1 MQSVTIEKNQAGQ
14 RLDKFLRKFMPAA
27 GTGFLY
33 KMLRKKNITLNGK
46 RAEGGEILFVGD
58 SLSFF
63 FSQETFAKMTGCNT
77 WEAPPSREHAKDR
90 EAGRAPAAEY
100 IRAYHTLSDSEISVL
115 YEDDDILLADKPAG
129 ILSQKASASDIS
141 LNEWLI
147 GYLLEKDGISP
158 EELRTF
164 KPSVC
169 NRLDRNTSG
178 IVLCAKSVQGAQLF
192 SSLLQNRTLHKYYQ
206 LYVKGTLQDS
216 QLIEGYLTKDSR
228 HNRVSIQPHSRANDS
243 SLTKESYI
251 RTHYRPLKAETD
263 KTLVEVELLTGK
275 PHQIRAH
282 LAGIGHPLL
291 GDYKYGDKNW
301 NDYYKKTCQIRSQLL
316 HACRVTFP
324 ELGPPFDDISG
335 RTFQSGLPE
344 TFDRVSAQAARI

>member
-1 MQSVTIEKNQAGQ
+1 MYLRQITNREAGQ
-14 RLDKFLRKFMPAA
+14 RLDRYLCKLLPMA
-27 GTGFLY
+27 GTGFLH

-46 RAEGGEILFVGD
+46 KAEGHEKLTAGD
-58 SLSFF
+58 QIALYFA
-63 FSQETFAKMTGCNT
+63 QETLHKFMGHQPL
-77 WEAPPSREHAKDR
+77 E
-90 EAGRAPAAEY
+90 AAETSAASKISATGEY
-100 IRAYHTLSDSEISVL
+100 LAAYKAYPGIKII
-115 YEDDDILLADKPAG
+115 YENTHILLADKPVG
-129 ILSQKASASDIS
+129 ILTQKAAPSDRS

-147 GYLLEKDGISP
+147 GYLLTQSEIT
-158 EELRTF
+158 EAELAACR
-164 KPSVC
+164 PSVC

>member
-1 MQSVTIEKNQAGQ
+1 MYLRQITNREAGQ
-14 RLDKFLRKFMPAA
+14 RLDRYLCKLLPMA
-27 GTGFLY
+27 GTGFLH

-46 RAEGGEILFVGD
+46 KAEGHEKLTAGD
-58 SLSFF
+58 QIALYFA
-63 FSQETFAKMTGCNT
+63 QETLHKFMGHQPL
-77 WEAPPSREHAKDR
+77 E
-90 EAGRAPAAEY
+90 AAETSAASKISATGEY
-100 IRAYHTLSDSEISVL
+100 LAAYKAYPGIKII
-115 YEDDDILLADKPAG
+115 YENTHILLADKPVG
-129 ILSQKASASDIS
+129 ILTQKAAPSDRS

-147 GYLLEKDGISP
+147 GYLLTQGEIT
-158 EELRTF
+158 EAELAACR
-164 KPSVC
+164 PSVC

-251 RTHYRPLKAETD
+251 RTHYRPLKAEAD

>member
-1 MQSVTIEKNQAGQ
+1 
-14 RLDKFLRKFMPAA
+14 
-27 GTGFLY
+27 
-33 KMLRKKNITLNGK
+33 MLRKKNITLNGK
-46 RAEGGEILFVGD
+46 KAEGHEKLTAGD
-58 SLSFF
+58 QIALYFA
-63 FSQETFAKMTGCNT
+63 QETLHKFMGHQPL
-77 WEAPPSREHAKDR
+77 E
-90 EAGRAPAAEY
+90 AAETSAASKISATGEY
-100 IRAYHTLSDSEISVL
+100 LAAYKAYPGIKII
-115 YEDDDILLADKPAG
+115 YENTHILLADKPVG
-129 ILSQKASASDIS
+129 ILTQKAAPSDRS

-147 GYLLEKDGISP
+147 GYLLTQGEIT
-158 EELRTF
+158 EAELAACR
-164 KPSVC
+164 PSVC

>member
-1 MQSVTIEKNQAGQ
+1 MYLRQITNREAGQ
-14 RLDKFLRKFMPAA
+14 RLDRYLCKLLPMA
-27 GTGFLY
+27 GTGFLH

-46 RAEGGEILFVGD
+46 KAEGHEKLTAGD
-58 SLSFF
+58 QIALYFA
-63 FSQETFAKMTGCNT
+63 QETLHKFMGHQPL
-77 WEAPPSREHAKDR
+77 E
-90 EAGRAPAAEY
+90 AAETSAASKISATGEY
-100 IRAYHTLSDSEISVL
+100 LAAYKAYPGTKII
-115 YEDDDILLADKPAG
+115 YENTHILLADKPVG
-129 ILSQKASASDIS
+129 ILTQKAAPSDRS

-147 GYLLEKDGISP
+147 GYLLTQGEIT
-158 EELRTF
+158 EAELAACR
-164 KPSVC
+164 PSVC

>member
-1 MQSVTIEKNQAGQ
+1 MYLRQITNREAGQ
-14 RLDKFLRKFMPAA
+14 RLDRYLCKLLPMA
-27 GTGFLY
+27 GTGFLH

-46 RAEGGEILFVGD
+46 KAEGHEKLTAGD
-58 SLSFF
+58 QIALYFA
-63 FSQETFAKMTGCNT
+63 QETLHKFMGHQPL
-77 WEAPPSREHAKDR
+77 E
-90 EAGRAPAAEY
+90 AAETSAASKISATGEY
-100 IRAYHTLSDSEISVL
+100 LAAYKAYPGIKII
-115 YEDDDILLADKPAG
+115 YENTHILLADKPVG
-129 ILSQKASASDIS
+129 ILTQKAAPSDRS

-147 GYLLEKDGISP
+147 GYLLTQGEIT
-158 EELRTF
+158 EAELAACR
-164 KPSVC
+164 PSVC

-192 SSLLQNRTLHKYYQ
+192 SGLLQNRTLHKYYQ

>member
-1 MQSVTIEKNQAGQ
+1 M
-14 RLDKFLRKFMPAA
+14 
-27 GTGFLY
+27 
-33 KMLRKKNITLNGK
+33 
-46 RAEGGEILFVGD
+46 
-58 SLSFF
+58 
-63 FSQETFAKMTGCNT
+63 
-77 WEAPPSREHAKDR
+77 
-90 EAGRAPAAEY
+90 
-100 IRAYHTLSDSEISVL
+100 
-115 YEDDDILLADKPAG
+115 
-129 ILSQKASASDIS
+129 
-141 LNEWLI
+141 
-147 GYLLEKDGISP
+147 
-158 EELRTF
+158 
-164 KPSVC
+164 
-169 NRLDRNTSG
+169 
-178 IVLCAKSVQGAQLF
+178 
-192 SSLLQNRTLHKYYQ
+192 
-206 LYVKGTLQDS
+206 
-216 QLIEGYLTKDSR
+216 
-228 HNRVSIQPHSRANDS
+228 SIQPHSRANDS

>member
-1 MQSVTIEKNQAGQ
+1 MYLRQITNREAGQ
-14 RLDKFLRKFMPAA
+14 RLDRYLCKLLPMA
-27 GTGFLY
+27 GTGFLH

-46 RAEGGEILFVGD
+46 KAEGHEKLTAGD
-58 SLSFF
+58 QIALYFA
-63 FSQETFAKMTGCNT
+63 QETLHKFMGHQPL
-77 WEAPPSREHAKDR
+77 E
-90 EAGRAPAAEY
+90 AAETSAASKISATGEY
-100 IRAYHTLSDSEISVL
+100 LAAYKAYPGIKII
-115 YEDDDILLADKPAG
+115 YEKTHILLADKPVG
-129 ILSQKASASDIS
+129 ILTQKAAPSDRS

-147 GYLLEKDGISP
+147 GYLLTQGEIT
-158 EELRTF
+158 EAELAACR
-164 KPSVC
+164 PSVC

>member
-1 MQSVTIEKNQAGQ
+1 MYLRQITNREAGQ
-14 RLDKFLRKFMPAA
+14 RLDRYLCKLLPMA
-27 GTGFLY
+27 GTGFLH

-46 RAEGGEILFVGD
+46 KAEGHEKLTAGD
-58 SLSFF
+58 QIALYFA
-63 FSQETFAKMTGCNT
+63 QETLHKFMGHQPL
-77 WEAPPSREHAKDR
+77 E
-90 EAGRAPAAEY
+90 AAETSAASKISATGEY
-100 IRAYHTLSDSEISVL
+100 LAAYKAYPGIKII
-115 YEDDDILLADKPAG
+115 YENTHILLADKPVG
-129 ILSQKASASDIS
+129 ILTQKAAPSDRS

-147 GYLLEKDGISP
+147 GYLLTQGEIT
-158 EELRTF
+158 EAELAACR
-164 KPSVC
+164 PSVC

-251 RTHYRPLKAETD
+251 RTHYRPLKAEAD

-324 ELGPPFDDISG
+324 ELGPPFEDISG